1 MKKRFGILCLICISL
16 CACNSNSNLSE
27 SASFSAPNK
36 HKVSFLNYDGSILF
50 EKEIDDKQDAFYEGE
65 EPTRKAPSNKTYYY
79 DFYKWDSPLTNIK
92 EDTVVKPIFHI
103 IETKNPIDRD
113 DYTYRPMYKIDG
125 NDIKTIGYEI
135 YKYNNF
141 DFEGTLEVP
150 NTFNNLP
157 ILRIG
162 EACFMECN
170 IRKIILPST
179 IEVIDQF
186 AFNSCVSL
194 ESINIPDAT
203 YSLKRAA
210 FYYSEKLETISI
222 NNINFLREDNF
233 LLCKNLTEFNVSKE
247 NQQFK
252 TIDGCLYSK
261 SEDIL
266 VKVPEG
272 KDKVEI
278 SSKTIKIKSEAIARL
293 DKAKEV
299 IIPQSVSDM
308 EDAVFFES
316 KIESVTILGN
326 IDNIPNRTFQYC
338 RNLREITLP
347 GSIKTINERAFYDCR
362 LLENV
367 MMPNSVDTIG
377 DFAFAYCTS
386 LKEIYIPNSLKNIGD
401 GAFIQLD
408 SLERFTV
415 LNNPIYTVYEDALY
429 SKNYEELY
437 RVPQKK
443 TNINIHESVKIIKAD
458 AFYWCS
464 NIEEITLPKNLD
476 KIEKYAFYF
485 CNNIYELIIPD
496 TVLSIEE
503 SAFEGM
509 EKLIS
514 VHLPN
519 NLTILESSLFENCAL
534 LQEVNIPSNVTKI
547 GDEVFYNCINL
558 PSLIIH
564 DSLSEFGK
572 DVFAACNMLDDIY
585 FTGSEEQWKN
595 IKGLSGCALTS
606 ETTIH
611 FEYK

>member
-1 MKKRFGILCLICISL
+1 MKKSFGILGLAFLVL
-16 CACNSNSNLSE
+16 CSCNANSNSSE
-27 SASFSAPNK
+27 SASFSDINK
-36 HKVSFLNYDGSILF
+36 HKVSFLNYDGSTLF
-50 EKEIDDKQDAFYEGE
+50 EKNVDDRNNIFYEGE
-65 EPTRKAPSNKTYYY
+65 EPTRKAPNNKTYYY
-79 DFYKWDSPLTNIK
+79 DFYKWDAPLTNIK
-92 EDTVVKPIFHI
+92 EDIVVKPIFHI

-113 DYTYRPMYKIDG
+113 DYTYRPMYKIEG

-150 NTFNNLP
+150 STFNNLP
-157 ILRIG
+157 VLRIG

-170 IRKIILPST
+170 IKRIILPST

-186 AFNSCVSL
+186 AFNSCTNL
-194 ESINIPDAT
+194 EYVNIPDNT

-233 LLCKNLTEFNVSKE
+233 LLCKNLNRLNVSEK

-252 TIDGCLYSK
+252 TIEGCLYSK
-261 SEDIL
+261 SEDVL
-266 VKVPEG
+266 VKIPEG
-272 KDKVEI
+272 KGNVEI
-278 SSKTIKIKSEAIARL
+278 SNNTRKIKSEAIARL
-293 DKAKEV
+293 DKMKE
-299 IIPQSVSDM
+299 ITIPQSVIDM
-308 EDAVFFES
+308 EEAVFFES
-316 KIESVTILGN
+316 KVESITILGN
-326 IDNIPNRTFQYC
+326 IDSIPDRTFLYC
-338 RNLREITLP
+338 RNLKEINIP
-347 GSIKTINERAFYDCR
+347 NSIKTIGARAFYDCR
-362 LLENV
+362 LLENII
-367 MMPNSVDTIG
+367 MPDSVNTIG

-408 SLERFTV
+408 SLEKFSI
-415 LNNPIYTVYEDALY
+415 LNNPFYTVYEDALY

-443 TNINIHESVKIIKAD
+443 TNINIHGATKVIKAD

-464 NIEEITLPKNLD
+464 IINEITLPNSLM

-485 CNNIYELIIPD
+485 CNNVYELDIPD

-509 EKLIS
+509 ESLIRI
-514 VHLPN
+514 HLPN
-519 NLTILESSLFENCAL
+519 NLTVLESSLFENCAL
-534 LQEVNIPSNVTKI
+534 LQEVNIPSKVTKI

-558 PSLIIH
+558 PSLVIY
-564 DSLSEFGK
+564 DSLKEFGK

-585 FTGSEEQWKN
+585 FTGSEAQWKS
-595 IKGLSGCALTS
+595 IKGLSNCALTS